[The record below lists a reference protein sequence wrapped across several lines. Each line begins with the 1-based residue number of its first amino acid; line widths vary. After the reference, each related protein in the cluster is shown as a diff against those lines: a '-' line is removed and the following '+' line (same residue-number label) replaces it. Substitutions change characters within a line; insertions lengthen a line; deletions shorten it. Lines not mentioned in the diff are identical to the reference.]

1 MQNKLIELRAE
12 LFAALRSG
20 ERQKNRRALLLAYKH
35 IDKAARILGAPR
47 QEIPS
52 RRSKATEAQYVPQ
65 ERTEAPEA
73 GTVLA
78 DNSTPTT
85 GPEKPIKARRK

>member
-1 MQNKLIELRAE
+1 MQDKLIQLRTE
-12 LFAALRSG
+12 LFTALRSG

-47 QEIPS
+47 QDIPS
-52 RRSKATEAQYVPQ
+52 RLSNAPLQQYVPQ
-65 ERTEAPEA
+65 DAPEAPEA

-85 GPEKPIKARRK
+85 GPEKPVKARRK

>member
-1 MQNKLIELRAE
+1 MQNKLIELRTE

-47 QEIPS
+47 QDIPS
-52 RRSKATEAQYVPQ
+52 RQSKAAQPQYVPQ
-65 ERTEAPEA
+65 ESIEAPEA

-85 GPEKPIKARRK
+85 GPEKPVKARRK